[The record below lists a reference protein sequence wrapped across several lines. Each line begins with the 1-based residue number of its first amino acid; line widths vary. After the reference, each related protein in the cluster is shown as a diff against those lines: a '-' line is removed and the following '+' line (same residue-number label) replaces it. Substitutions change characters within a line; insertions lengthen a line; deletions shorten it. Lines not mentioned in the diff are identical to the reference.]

1 MLIGSLQPRGPNNRE
16 LWERAARLVK
26 KEGPSFSTACYR
38 VYDDLWR
45 STTAVSAA
53 ETTAPTDA
61 FMPVWPPVVEL
72 AVPRAPI
79 DSQPPVPTL
88 NSLADVLAADQLNY
102 RALAACLSSKADLAY
117 EADKITPKL
126 TDFKSFRG
134 GSTFAYGFRTAG
146 HTFLAF
152 RGSRLPK
159 KGMTLSEKAETL
171 WSDWLATDF
180 NFIPWRWPLRHLGFV
195 RAWERIREQVIEWLK
210 SGSQE
215 SPQLVLTGHSLGGA
229 LALLAAFDLAK
240 ERFPIRAVITFGAP
254 RVGLFWFRHLYYT
267 LRCPMQTLH
276 SVTWRF
282 THSTDLV
289 SRLPPPLPYCHV
301 GEEYVVEDWGEIE
314 EGRPLG
320 KISRFVE
327 WLAGWKLKIMLWQE
341 KFLPEKDR
349 TIRIKESPV
358 SEGGPPPGDVNIP
371 FERSR
376 DKRAETAHA
385 NFSSRIPTILGVL
398 AQFPVLFTWMVVVG
412 IGLLF
417 SFAVLNDIIA
427 EHPCHNYRN
436 AFRKSYPNLR
446 SEIG

>member
-1 MLIGSLQPRGPNNRE
+1 MLMGSLQPRGPNNRE

-53 ETTAPTDA
+53 ETTAPTDSS
-61 FMPVWPPVVEL
+61 MPVWPPLVEL
-72 AVPRAPI
+72 AVPRVPNDSATPI
-79 DSQPPVPTL
+79 PPL

-117 EADKITPKL
+117 TADKTTPNL
-126 TDFKSFRG
+126 TDFKPFDG
-134 GSTFAYGFRTAG
+134 GPTFAYGFRTAG

-159 KGMTLSEKAETL
+159 KGMSLSEKAEIL
-171 WSDWLATDF
+171 WSDWLATDL
-180 NFIPWRWPLRHLGFV
+180 NFIPWSWPLRHLGFV
-195 RAWERIREQVIEWLK
+195 RAWDRIREQVIEWLN
-210 SGSQE
+210 SGSKE
-215 SPQLVLTGHSLGGA
+215 APLVLTGHSLGGA

-254 RVGLFWFRHLYYT
+254 RVGLFWFRHVYNT
-267 LRCPMQTLH
+267 LRCPTQTLH
-276 SVTWRF
+276 SVTRRF
-282 THSTDLV
+282 THCTDLV

-301 GEEYVVEDWGEIE
+301 GDECVVEDSGEIE
-314 EGRPLG
+314 EGPPLG
-320 KISRFVE
+320 WISRFEE
-327 WLAGWKLKIMLWQE
+327 WLAGWKLKILLWQQ

-349 TIRIKESPV
+349 TIRIKELPV
-358 SEGGPPPGDVNIP
+358 SKGGPCPGDVKIP
-371 FERSR
+371 YEKSR
-376 DKRAETAHA
+376 DKRAESARA
-385 NFSSRIPTILGVL
+385 NFSSRFPTILGVL
-398 AQFPVLFTWMVVVG
+398 AQSPVLITWMVVIG
-412 IGLLF
+412 IGLLC
-417 SFAVLNDIIA
+417 SVAVANDLIA
-427 EHPCHNYRN
+427 EHPCHNYTN